1 MDNADN
7 KLESGPNDLLTEPE
21 VARILRRS
29 TSAIKR
35 YRLTGKLAFIQGRP
49 VLIARADL
57 RAFLEAEKQRVVEK
71 DNPKPIQRP
80 SQQQQDD
87 AKVWARKQ
95 MLKKIMRRR

>member
-35 YRLTGKLAFIQGRP
+35 YRLTGKLAFIAGRP
-49 VLIARADL
+49 VLISRGDL
-57 RAFLEAEKQRVVEK
+57 RAFIDNEKQRAMAK
-71 DNPKPIQRP
+71 HAR
-80 SQQQQDD
+80 QQKLEQE
-87 AKVWARKQ
+87 ATLTAAEARAWALEAVRKG
-95 MLKKIMRRR
+95 RRER